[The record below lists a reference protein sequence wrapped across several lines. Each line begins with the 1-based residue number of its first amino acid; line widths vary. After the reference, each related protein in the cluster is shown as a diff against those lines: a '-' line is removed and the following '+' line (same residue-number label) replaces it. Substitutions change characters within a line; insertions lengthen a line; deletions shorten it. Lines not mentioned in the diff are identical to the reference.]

1 MFSKYL
7 KSLSILKKFLFIN
20 FIIFTII
27 GLFTIIYLNNIQP
40 NLIKKKS
47 INHTNIINN
56 TIDNLLRLEIKFV
69 TEDIRKFLFSTRF
82 IFQNLDRVIFF
93 DNNLNLV
100 GDTDTLDLDP
110 RAFSTRLNDIEFE
123 SLNEQKIN
131 KENKD
136 KSNNNIEK
144 KFLSFELILKK
155 YVSSDEYGAPFTFA
169 QENFNQ
175 FKLTTIKNVTK
186 EDLNIGYILITENA
200 NDIKV
205 AIDER
210 KAFVIRTAIS
220 VGFVILIFSFV
231 LSRYF
236 IKPIQNLVSYTKNIK
251 EKSHEKLSIDNLKNR
266 NDELGLLSNSL
277 EDMTT
282 ELQKRVAHAENFSTD
297 LVHEIRNPL
306 ASLKSASEILKDTN
320 SLDQRLKLLN
330 ILSHDVLRI
339 ERLITDYS
347 QMLKDE
353 VALSNEKIEKIN
365 IEKLKVR
372 NDELGLLSNSLDDM
386 TLELKKRIFNAENFS
401 TDLVHEIRN
410 PLASLKSASEIL
422 HDSKDAD
429 QRLKLV
435 NILSHDVQRIERLIT
450 DYSQMLKDEV
460 ALSNEKI
467 EKINVEPIIE
477 SVVDDFNSI
486 YNVKKGINIK
496 YKNDG
501 KKEYL
506 INGIENRIE
515 QIIANLLDNSISF
528 TKKGGE
534 ILVDVSLS
542 TDNKII
548 IKIIDEGQGFKEK
561 DTSKIF
567 NRFYSNRPDKFGEHS
582 GLGLN
587 IVKNLVDLHDGKIVA
602 SNRLDGDGAIM
613 EISFPTS

>member
-47 INHTNIINN
+47 INHINIINN
-56 TIDNLLRLEIKFV
+56 TVDNLLRLEVKFD

-123 SLNEQKIN
+123 SLNEKKIN

-136 KSNNNIEK
+136 KSNNNSAK

-320 SLDQRLKLLN
+320 SSDQRLKLLN
-330 ILSHDVLRI
+330 ILSHDVL
-339 ERLITDYS
+339 
-347 QMLKDE
+347 
-353 VALSNEKIEKIN
+353 
-365 IEKLKVR
+365 
-372 NDELGLLSNSLDDM
+372 
-386 TLELKKRIFNAENFS
+386 
-401 TDLVHEIRN
+401 
-410 PLASLKSASEIL
+410 
-422 HDSKDAD
+422 
-429 QRLKLV
+429 
-435 NILSHDVQRIERLIT
+435 RIERLIT

-534 ILVDVSLS
+534 ILVDVSIS
-542 TDNKII
+542 TDNKIT